1 MRQLDG
7 FVCLRIIGHFVEV
20 DKGPNFESLFA
31 CYGDAKLVA
40 AVLVESFFFF
50 WVVEAFGLLEVCGLP
65 CTRLELLSF
74 CFCCIIH
81 IQLLHWMC

>member
-7 FVCLRIIGHFVEV
+7 FVCLRIIGHVVEV

-40 AVLVESFFFF
+40 VVLIESFCS
-50 WVVEAFGLLEVCGLP
+50 WGC
-65 CTRLELLSF
+65 
-74 CFCCIIH
+74 
-81 IQLLHWMC
+81 